1 MMTDKEVVC
10 QNKRINLTTIS
21 DFKKKNKSRLLDIRI
36 RCGDQKKCPSEK
48 TKQMATLPCYQP
60 HLYYTQ
66 SLGLWRDGCH
76 DNKHLRRV
84 LEKLMDLRVSPSFP
98 IFETH
103 TKNHSLHPPNKQF
116 YYFLYWLQLFSI
128 DSIHFFT
135 LSCQNP
141 PWRDRKDLYSDTAQH
156 EGKLVFYF
164 YSARATVLTLA

>member
-1 MMTDKEVVC
+1 MTDKEVVC
-10 QNKRINLTTIS
+10 QEKRINLTTIS
-21 DFKKKNKSRLLDIRI
+21 DQKENKSRLSDIRI
-36 RCGDQKKCPSEK
+36 RLGDLKKKKKSPSEK

-103 TKNHSLHPPNKQF
+103 TQKKHSLRPPNKQF

-128 DSIHFFT
+128 DSIHF
-135 LSCQNP
+135 
-141 PWRDRKDLYSDTAQH
+141 LYSPMSKSSLEGQKISLLWYSTAW
-156 EGKLVFYF
+156 
-164 YSARATVLTLA
+164 R